1 VAKKTAKKAPKK
13 AAQIETTIIDVVEEP
28 VPGVFVVTEYESVRN
43 VPSSSPGDGTD
54 PDKQ

>member
-1 VAKKTAKKAPKK
+1 VAKKTAKKTPKK